1 MAAGGHGSKAV
12 VAALIGNSGIAVAK
26 FIGFLVTR
34 SSSMLAESI
43 HSVADA
49 GNQALLLLGG
59 RQARKEADD
68 EHQFGYGR
76 ERYFWSF
83 VVALILFALG
93 SAFAVYEG
101 IEKIRHPHEIDNFG
115 VALGILGFAIVLE
128 AWSFR
133 TAVVES
139 IPLKGDLSWFQFI
152 RRSRTPE
159 LPVVLLED
167 FGAQTGLVIAF
178 LAITISQ
185 VFDAPVWDGIGTLSI
200 GILLGAIA
208 IFLVIEMRSLL
219 IGEGA
224 TRKDMAKIVDAIN
237 SAPHVTH
244 LIHIRTQHIGPEE
257 LLIGAKVAFE
267 SSLSVEALAS
277 AVDEVEAA
285 IRARVP
291 YARPVYIE
299 PDLLRDEAQLRAA
312 GRPAATT

>member
-12 VAALIGNSGIAVAK
+12 VAALIGNSGIAIAK
-26 FIGFLVTR
+26 FVGFLLTR

-59 RQARKEADD
+59 KQARKEADD

-101 IEKIRHPHEIDNFG
+101 IEKIRHPHEINNFG
-115 VALGILGFAIVLE
+115 IALGILAFGIVLE

-133 TAVVES
+133 TAIVES
-139 IPLKGDLSWFQFI
+139 IPLKGDLTWWQFI

-167 FGAQTGLVIAF
+167 LGAQAGLVIAF
-178 LAITISQ
+178 LAILISQ
-185 VFDAPVWDGIGTLSI
+185 VFDAPIWDGIGTLSI
-200 GILLGAIA
+200 GLLLGVIA
-208 IFLVIEMRSLL
+208 VILVIEMRSLL

-224 TRKDMAKIVDAIN
+224 TPKDMAKIRTAIDGTPGVD
-237 SAPHVTH
+237 H
-244 LIHIRTQHIGPEE
+244 LIHLKTQHLGPEE
-257 LLIGAKVAFE
+257 LLVGAKIVFD
-267 SSLSVEALAS
+267 SSLTVPELAN
-277 AVDEVEAA
+277 AVDAVEQA
-285 IRARVP
+285 IRAEVP
-291 YARPVYIE
+291 YARPMYIE
-299 PDLLRDEAQLRAA
+299 PDLQRDEATLYDA
-312 GRPAATT
+312 

>member
-1 MAAGGHGSKAV
+1 MAAGGEHGSKAV

-34 SSSMLAESI
+34 SSSMLAESV

-49 GNQALLLLGG
+49 GNQALLLLGA
-59 RQARKEADD
+59 RQAKKDADE

-101 IEKIRHPHEIDNFG
+101 IEKIRHPHEISNVG
-115 VALGILGFAIVLE
+115 VALGILGFGICLE

-133 TAVVES
+133 TAVVEAR
-139 IPLKGDLSWFQFI
+139 PLKGDMSWWQFI

-167 FGAQTGLVIAF
+167 FGAQAGLVIAF
-178 LAITISQ
+178 IAISISK

-200 GILLGAIA
+200 GLLLGVIA
-208 IFLVIEMRSLL
+208 IILVIEMRSLL

-224 TRKDMAKIVDAIN
+224 QPRDMAKIVAAIEN
-237 SAPHVTH
+237 GSHVDH
-244 LIHIRTQHIGPEE
+244 LIHIRTQHLGPNE
-257 LLIGAKVAFE
+257 LLVGAKVAFDPG
-267 SSLSVEALAS
+267 LSVAELAA
-277 AVDEVEAA
+277 AVDEVEVAV
-285 IRARVP
+285 RAEVP
-291 YARPVYIE
+291 YARPLYIE
-299 PDLLRDEAQLRAA
+299 PDLLRDEATLVEAEQVH
-312 GRPAATT
+312 